1 MATHKEKEQ
10 EKLKLLY
17 DIYEQPMYR
26 IAYAILHHTEQAE
39 DAVSDAFLRILKN
52 LKKIGDVR
60 SEKTK
65 HYIISIIRSTA
76 INQYRQNQRD
86 SERYTVWDDRILQVP
101 NQKDDMEQLLANIAQ
116 EESIA
121 EMLEPLNDLD
131 RQIVLM
137 RCEEELSF
145 REIAER
151 LSMKE
156 AAARKRFE
164 RSRGLRFIAL
174 HLLYSEM
181 LIQLSAINDKAV
193 DLIPGFFFRYHFAE
207 CPYLFADA
215 LPYCLFVTPQQMGR
229 F

>member
-52 LKKIGDVR
+52 LKKIGDIR

-76 INQYRQNQRD
+76 INQYRQN
-86 SERYTVWDDRILQVP
+86 P

-164 RSRGLRFIAL
+164 RARKAIQQKKGE
-174 HLLYSEM
+174 LYDE
-181 LIQLSAINDKAV
+181 IRTQLFSV
-193 DLIPGFFFRYHFAE
+193 
-207 CPYLFADA
+207 
-215 LPYCLFVTPQQMGR
+215 
-229 F
+229 